1 MAVGRVSSASEGCLY
16 SNRHEESPSENG
28 ALPMVPDDGESNP
41 DRIPELHAR
50 VSQTSRRYLRL
61 RPWPRRGRE
70 TPNCCMTS
78 RACRRFL
85 PAAADS
91 LRKGSGFEHVPQ
103 LPIARLLLQIVVVN
117 PNN

>member
-16 SNRHEESPSENG
+16 SNRHEESPSQNG

-50 VSQTSRRYLRL
+50 VSQTSRHYHRL

-70 TPNCCMTS
+70 TPNSCKTTQTKQQNQ
-78 RACRRFL
+78 
-85 PAAADS
+85 PTTT
-91 LRKGSGFEHVPQ
+91 KTKQKKTKNEHVPQ
-103 LPIARLLLQIVVVN
+103 
-117 PNN
+117 